1 MLAQRS
7 NPMLTLQCKILL
19 WWENISS
26 GVELRTKTPAVRGE
40 MKAYILSAV
49 GRRKGLMR
57 RDLPRMRFALNRKN
71 PCPKDRLRVLL
82 IGPRVCGAK
91 YVICVDGIPTTEQ
104 ILKTDKLLRECYS
117 RDIRRAGR
125 EHSIVGLSI

>member
-1 MLAQRS
+1 MLVQGF

-26 GVELRTKTPAVRGE
+26 GVELRTSTPAARGE
-40 MKAYILSAV
+40 LKAYILSVV
-49 GRRKGLMR
+49 GRRKGLTR
-57 RDLPRMRFALNRKN
+57 RDLPRIRFALNRKN
-71 PCPKDRLRVLL
+71 PCQKDRLRVLL

-117 RDIRRAGR
+117 QDIRRAGR
-125 EHSIVGLSI
+125 GHSIVGLSI